1 MGGEKLAGRKYPIE
15 PLGVRKRVSTDV
27 LTVSDPHVAKAIAF
41 IRQKAH
47 ENIGVEDVLS
57 IVPLSRRVLE
67 ARFRRALN
75 RTPHQEILRVRTN
88 AVRELLL
95 ETEMSLSEIS
105 EALGIEHPEYLSVF
119 FKKETGLTPR
129 EYRDQVRGRS
139 FLQIPR

>member
-1 MGGEKLAGRKYPIE
+1 MR
-15 PLGVRKRVSTDV
+15 
-27 LTVSDPHVAKAIAF
+27 
-41 IRQKAH
+41 
-47 ENIGVEDVLS
+47 VEDVLS

-95 ETEMSLSEIS
+95 ETNMSLSQIS
-105 EALGIEHPEYLSVF
+105 ETLGIEHPEYLSVF

-139 FLQIPR
+139 FLQFQD